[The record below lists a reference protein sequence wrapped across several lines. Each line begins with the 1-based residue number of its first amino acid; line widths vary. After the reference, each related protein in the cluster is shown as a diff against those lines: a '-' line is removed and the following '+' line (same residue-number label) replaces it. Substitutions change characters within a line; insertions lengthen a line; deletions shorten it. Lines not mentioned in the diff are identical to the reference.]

1 MLKLDGMSLLVL
13 AGAAAVLV
21 VAMSQGSMS
30 PPKMGREYAGEA
42 RVVDGDTL
50 HVAGESIRLVGL
62 DACEM
67 GQPATFANHQMDC
80 GAWAKEQMQLLI
92 GATGQVRCESDERD
106 RYDRPLGVCFAGQRN
121 LNLAMLRGGYAFLY
135 GGGRQTAEYRAAEQE
150 ARDAKRGLWI
160 FTNVSDP
167 YEFRR
172 SKTDRR

>member
-1 MLKLDGMSLLVL
+1 MLKLDGTSLLVL
-13 AGAAAVLV
+13 AGAACALAVAV
-21 VAMSQGSMS
+21 SQGQMT
-30 PPKMGREYAGEA
+30 PPKAGDEYAGVA

-50 HVAGESIRLVGL
+50 HVAGERIRLIGL

-67 GQPATFANHQMDC
+67 GQPATFANHQMNC

-92 GATGQVRCESDERD
+92 GATGQVRCESDGRD

-135 GGGRQTAEYRAAEQE
+135 GGNRQPADYRAAEQE

-167 YEFRR
+167 YDYRNQQRERQ
-172 SKTDRR
+172 